1 MKSKRLTM
9 KDIADMAGVGK
20 STVSRYFNG
29 GYVKEETRAR
39 IQKIIDEN
47 GYEPNAMAQIMKR
60 KHSRIIGIITPAL
73 DSITSS
79 RMMMTMDE
87 YLRGQKYTP
96 IIINTNHNELREL
109 MSIEQ
114 LRSLNVDGIILIATD
129 LTMAHQKLIS
139 QMDIPFVIVGQ
150 KCKLGTTVVYDDY
163 HAGYDLASYVA
174 KRGHRDIAYVG
185 VFQKDIAVGV
195 ERKQGVQ
202 DGLKAYGIDD
212 YYFLETNFSF
222 ERTRE
227 VVGEFLEH
235 HRPTAM
241 ICATD
246 NLALACYKEI
256 QTRGL
261 RMPEDISLAGFG
273 GYEIS
278 SLITPSLTTIRYEN
292 EEAACQA
299 AKAMVDLIDEKEVK
313 HEQMVEYILIEGGS
327 VSSLEV

>member
-1 MKSKRLTM
+1 MKAKRLTM
-9 KDIADMAGVGK
+9 KDIAQMAGVGK

-39 IQKIIDEN
+39 IHKIIEEN
-47 GYEPNAMAQIMKR
+47 GYEPNVMAQIMKR
-60 KHSRIIGIITPAL
+60 KHSQLIGIITPAL
-73 DSITSS
+73 DSTTSS

-96 IIINTNHNELREL
+96 LIINTNHNELREL

-114 LRSLNVDGIILIATD
+114 LRNLNVDGIILIATD
-129 LTMAHQKLIS
+129 LTMAHQKIIS
-139 QMDIPFVIVGQ
+139 QIDIPFVVIGQ
-150 KCKLGTTVVYDDY
+150 RCKQGVAVVYDDY
-163 HAGYDLASYVA
+163 HAGYDLACYVA
-174 KRGHRDIAYVG
+174 KKGHKDIAYVG

-202 DGLKAYGIDD
+202 DGLKAYGIDH
-212 YYFLETNFSF
+212 YHFIETDFSF
-222 ERTRE
+222 EKTRQ
-227 VVGEFLEH
+227 VVGAFLDR
-235 HRPTAM
+235 HRPTAI

-256 QTRGL
+256 QIRGL
-261 RMPEDISLAGFG
+261 KMPEDISLAGFG

-292 EEAACQA
+292 EEAACQG
-299 AKAMVDLIDEKEVK
+299 AKAMIDMIQEKDVESQHMVDYV
-313 HEQMVEYILIEGGS
+313 LIEGGS
-327 VSSLEV
+327 ISNLR

>member
-1 MKSKRLTM
+1 MKAKRLTM
-9 KDIADMAGVGK
+9 KDIAEMAGVGK

-29 GYVKEETRAR
+29 GYVKEETRVR
-39 IQKIIDEN
+39 IQKIIEEY

-73 DSITSS
+73 DSTISS

-87 YLRGQKYTP
+87 YLRAQKYTP
-96 IIINTNHNELREL
+96 LIINTNHNELREL

-129 LTMAHQKLIS
+129 LTMAHQKVLS
-139 QMDIPFVIVGQ
+139 QIDIPVVIVGQ
-150 KCKLGTTVVYDDY
+150 RFEQGIAVVYDDY

-174 KRGHRDIAYVG
+174 KKGHRDIAYVG

-202 DGLKAYGIDD
+202 DGLKAHGITH
-212 YYFLETNFSF
+212 YHFIETDFSF
-222 ERTRE
+222 EKTRH
-227 VVGEFLEH
+227 VVSEFLEH
-235 HRPTAM
+235 HRPTAI

-256 QTRGL
+256 QIRGWK
-261 RMPEDISLAGFG
+261 MPEDISLVGFG

-278 SLITPSLTTIRYEN
+278 SLITPSLTTIRFEN
-292 EEAACQA
+292 EEAACQG
-299 AKAMVDLIDEKEVK
+299 AKALVDLIQDKEVQSQ
-313 HEQMVEYILIEGGS
+313 HLIEYVLIEGGS
-327 VSSLEV
+327 VSNL